1 MKLVFSLFT
10 YALIGTLLLTS
21 SCGYMSDKPVENI
34 DVYKS
39 DELQTCQIDVDKLAK
54 IFKENQVAQIKCI
67 EENFIQFTKYV
78 KAKEPG
84 KITEAEL
91 GLFVKR
97 FFKNNPD
104 KIIDSLNLIFQI
116 NTILLKDESNKI
128 SNENITPLF
137 NLLAQLNQEA
147 VIINE
152 VLEHMNFVK
161 SLDLKDSRGYS
172 NDFWIMR
179 KEFSE
184 SVNRFAKVAYEI
196 TLLNNKPDTQINL
209 ANFIKSLGTKFKIEA
224 ITNEKVDSLIFIK
237 KLLVGGDRE
246 VISTQELREVL
257 TKLPILASQIFDLY
271 YIKKENFKTDEDL
284 TKFYIKGFRQI
295 KEQVKFTQS
304 DFALITIDQVLEIL
318 EDFIT
323 EYDVKSFK
331 PSVEILKVKLF
342 GGKST
347 DVSLGDLSRI
357 LNITDDAIERYYYMQ
372 VAYMTNVTILESE
385 KALVSPKKLPLK
397 NMPKLEVVRTQERLN
412 ELHESFVDTAN
423 NFRYFR
429 DKDYGA
435 PYYNRNIL
443 RNKTGFIETN
453 LSKWVAIKLL
463 ESYGHIDDKRE
474 KQMTI
479 QEFERFLFDAK
490 PFLEAMRFWS
500 PKMETFARNA
510 VLLADLFQAQSNGDL
525 KMNVNET
532 SEYFT
537 MLLTAIE
544 ASGRIKTEMLRTC
557 EYKGDEKSPLINDK
571 CFYENYFPILLEQ
584 LGYGKKLPKLNEYY
598 KKENKEELVNY
609 IKGVSG
615 FARDNST
622 DGTPVNT
629 RDMTLVTGALLNI
642 ESTFI
647 RFDRDQDN
655 IIDYYE
661 LEEALQVYE
670 SVIIDM
676 AGLRG
681 GKEDY
686 AKGVFMYMVSKM
698 QIPLVDTKYNKAK
711 FAAYNK
717 CIQYATCRNKTNPVF
732 AKRLNIGK
740 LLYYLVNPPEGSAAA
755 AAKKKRK
762 AAMMRE

>member
-54 IFKENQVAQIKCI
+54 IFQENQVAQIKCI

-84 KITEAEL
+84 KISEEEL

-97 FFKNNPD
+97 FFEKQSD
-104 KIIDSLNLIFQI
+104 KIIDSLSLIFQL
-116 NTILLKDESNKI
+116 NMILLKDEANKI

-137 NLLAQLNQEA
+137 GLLVQLNKEA
-147 VIINE
+147 VIISNIIK
-152 VLEHMNFVK
+152 HMD
-161 SLDLKDSRGYS
+161 SLPVND
-172 NDFWIMR
+172 DFWLVR
-179 KEFSE
+179 KQFNE
-184 SVNRFAKVAYEI
+184 SVNRFAKAAYEVTVI
-196 TLLNNKPDTQINL
+196 NNKEDTEINL
-209 ANFIKSLGTKFKIEA
+209 AEFIKDLGTKFKIDSISEE
-224 ITNEKVDSLIFIK
+224 NVDSLIFLK
-237 KLLVGGDRE
+237 KVLVGGDKE
-246 VISTQELREVL
+246 IITTQELRDVF
-257 TKLPILASQIFDLY
+257 TKLPILVNQIFDLY
-271 YIKKENFKTDEDL
+271 YIKRDHFKTDEDL
-284 TKFYIKGFRQI
+284 TKFYVKSFRQI
-295 KEQVKFTQS
+295 KGQVNFNQA
-304 DFALITIDQVLEIL
+304 DFSLVTIDQVLGIL
-318 EDFIT
+318 EDFVT

-342 GGKST
+342 GGKS
-347 DVSLGDLSRI
+347 DDISLADLGRV
-357 LNITDDAIERYYYMQ
+357 LNMGDDAVERLYYMQ
-372 VAYMTNVTILESE
+372 VAYVTNIQILETE
-385 KALVSPKKLPLK
+385 KKLVSTKLLPLDK
-397 NMPKLEVVRTQERLN
+397 MPKLEVVKGKERLE
-412 ELHESFVDTAN
+412 ELHQSFVDTAS

-429 DKDYGA
+429 DKEFGA
-435 PYYNRNIL
+435 SFYNRNIQ
-443 RNKTGFIETN
+443 RNKTGFVETN
-453 LSKWVAIKLL
+453 LSKWVAGKLL
-463 ESYGHIDDKRE
+463 ESYGHVDNKSNR
-474 KQMTI
+474 QMTI
-479 QEFERFLFDAK
+479 QEFERFLYDAK
-490 PFLEAMRFWS
+490 PFLEAMKFWS

-525 KMNVNET
+525 KMNINET

-544 ASGRIKTEMLRTC
+544 ASARIKTEMLRTC
-557 EYKGDEKSPLINDK
+557 SYKGDEKSPLIDDK
-571 CFYENYFPILLEQ
+571 CFYTNYFPILLDQ

-598 KKENKEELVNY
+598 KKESKEELVNY
-609 IKGVSG
+609 IKGVAG
-615 FARDNST
+615 FARDDSK
-622 DGTPVNT
+622 DGVPVNT

-681 GKEDY
+681 GNEDY

-740 LLYYLVNPPEGSAAA
+740 LLYYLVNPPDGSAAA

-762 AAMMRE
+762 AAIMRE

>member
-54 IFKENQVAQIKCI
+54 IFQENQVAQIKCI

-84 KITEAEL
+84 KISEEEL

-97 FFKNNPD
+97 FFEKQSD
-104 KIIDSLNLIFQI
+104 KIIDSLSLIFQL
-116 NTILLKDESNKI
+116 NMILLKDEANKI
-128 SNENITPLF
+128 SNENITPLVG
-137 NLLAQLNQEA
+137 LLVQLNKEA
-147 VIINE
+147 VIISNIIK
-152 VLEHMNFVK
+152 HMD
-161 SLDLKDSRGYS
+161 SLPVND
-172 NDFWIMR
+172 DFWVVR
-179 KEFSE
+179 KQFNE
-184 SVNRFAKVAYEI
+184 SVNRFAKAAYEVTVI
-196 TLLNNKPDTQINL
+196 NNKEDTEINL
-209 ANFIKSLGTKFKIEA
+209 AEFIKDLGTKFKIDSISEE
-224 ITNEKVDSLIFIK
+224 NVDSLIFLK
-237 KLLVGGDRE
+237 KVLVGGDKE
-246 VISTQELREVL
+246 IITTKELRDVF
-257 TKLPILASQIFDLY
+257 TKLPILVNQIFDLY
-271 YIKKENFKTDEDL
+271 YVKRDHFKTDEDL
-284 TKFYIKGFRQI
+284 TKFYVKSFRQI
-295 KEQVKFTQS
+295 KGQVNFNQA
-304 DFALITIDQVLEIL
+304 DFSLVTIDQVLGIL
-318 EDFIT
+318 EDFVT

-342 GGKST
+342 GGKS
-347 DVSLGDLSRI
+347 DDISLADLGRV
-357 LNITDDAIERYYYMQ
+357 LNMGDDALERLYYMQ
-372 VAYMTNVTILESE
+372 VAYVTNIQILETE
-385 KALVSPKKLPLK
+385 KKLVSTKLLPLDK
-397 NMPKLEVVRTQERLN
+397 MPKLEVVKGKERLE
-412 ELHESFVDTAN
+412 ELHQSFVDTAS

-429 DKDYGA
+429 DKEFGA
-435 PYYNRNIL
+435 SFYNRNIK
-443 RNKTGFIETN
+443 RNKTGFVETN
-453 LSKWVAIKLL
+453 LSKWVAGKLL
-463 ESYGHIDDKRE
+463 ESYGHVDNKSNR
-474 KQMTI
+474 QMTI
-479 QEFERFLFDAK
+479 QEFERFLYDAK
-490 PFLEAMRFWS
+490 PFLEAMKFWS

-525 KMNVNET
+525 KMNINET

-544 ASGRIKTEMLRTC
+544 ASARIKTEMLRTC
-557 EYKGDEKSPLINDK
+557 NYKGDEKSPLIDDK
-571 CFYENYFPILLEQ
+571 CFYANYFPIFLDQ

-598 KKENKEELVNY
+598 KKESKEELVNY
-609 IKGVSG
+609 IKGVAG
-615 FARDNST
+615 FARDDSK
-622 DGTPVNT
+622 DGVPVNT

-681 GKEDY
+681 GNEDY

-762 AAMMRE
+762 AAMIRE